1 MKRAKLI
8 AVDIDGVILKD
19 TFSPVL
25 FNLIKKR
32 GGVYD
37 RETERNIFPA
47 TKKML
52 LSI

>member
-32 GGVYD
+32 GGC
-37 RETERNIFPA
+37 I
-47 TKKML
+47 
-52 LSI
+52 